1 MDALFDP
8 LFLAPFVNGLLLAVV
23 LALLGP
29 YSRMRGE
36 WLASL
41 GVAQAAGAGL
51 VFGAFL
57 DGAATIG
64 AVTAAAFAAV
74 AKTLLGRRSG
84 NDGYAVM
91 LLVGWTLALL
101 LAANSARGEDLS
113 HALLEGQ
120 LYFTGTSQL
129 WSIAVLLAI
138 VVVVVTVLSR
148 RLLLGCLLPD
158 RVVGDTRSAARYD
171 LVFDVLVA
179 TSLALAATVVGVM
192 AAFALVFIPAWV
204 AFRVAGSWR
213 SAVTWS
219 LLFGTTAYVS
229 SFALAI
235 VFDQPYGPVLV
246 GALLIV
252 GSGRAFVRGGAWR

>member
-1 MDALFDP
+1 MDALFDS
-8 LFLAPFVNGLLLAVV
+8 LFLMPFVNGLLLSVV

-51 VFGAFL
+51 LFGASL

-64 AVTAAAFAAV
+64 ALAAAAVAAV

-91 LLVGWTLALL
+91 LLVGWSAALL
-101 LAANSARGEDLS
+101 LAANTSRGEDLS

-129 WSIAVLLAI
+129 WGLAVLLVI
-138 VVVVVTVLSR
+138 VVVTMTVLSR
-148 RLLLGCLLPD
+148 RLLVGCLLPD
-158 RVVGDTRSAARYD
+158 RVVGDTRPAARFD
-171 LVFDVLVA
+171 MAFDVLVA
-179 TSLALAATVVGVM
+179 ISLALAATVVGVM

-204 AFRVAGSWR
+204 AFRVAGNWR
-213 SAVTWS
+213 STLTWS
-219 LLFGTTAYVS
+219 LLLGTVAYVG

-235 VFDQPYGPVLV
+235 IFDQPYGPVLV
-246 GALLIV
+246 AALLVV
-252 GSGRAFVRGGAWR
+252 GSGRAIVRAGA